1 MSKNRMKLNICGTD
15 YVIISDETEEY
26 MKSIADEVS
35 NEMDEV
41 LKTNVRVSV
50 VMAAALTA
58 LKYCDESKK
67 YMNDADNLRTQIKD
81 YLEEAVGAR
90 MQADEARKDVLRL
103 EGEIE
108 DLKVKL
114 KEYEK
119 IFEGETIE
127 DESLK
132 GVIDG
137 IKIDSS
143 EDEIINVEMDEN
155 QRIISLF
162 GEQSE

>member
-1 MSKNRMKLNICGTD
+1 MKLNICGTD

-119 IFEGETIE
+119 IFKGETIE

>member
-1 MSKNRMKLNICGTD
+1 MKLNICGTD

-90 MQADEARKDVLRL
+90 MQADEARKDILRL

-155 QRIISLF
+155 QRIIGLF

>member
-1 MSKNRMKLNICGTD
+1 MKLNICGTD

-155 QRIISLF
+155 QKIISLF

>member
-1 MSKNRMKLNICGTD
+1 MSKNRIKLNICGTD

>member
-1 MSKNRMKLNICGTD
+1 MKLNICGTD

-90 MQADEARKDVLRL
+90 MQADEARKDILRL

>member
-1 MSKNRMKLNICGTD
+1 MKLNICGTD

>member
-155 QRIISLF
+155 QKIISLF